1 MSVRYAQGL
10 SGAQR
15 ALGRR
20 DFLALGG
27 ASIAGM
33 GMLGMAGCGGSG
45 QGGSGTV
52 TYAEGPDETGTLP
65 KLLKGF
71 NAKYKGKY
79 KVKHREMPADTGTY
93 LDKLTTE
100 LQSGKSDIDV
110 IAGDVI
116 WAAQLAAN
124 GWLLDLSDRFTKKL
138 QEKFI
143 PGNVESNEYQGKI
156 WGVPFVTGAGLLY
169 YRKDLLEESGFSGP
183 PETYDELKEM
193 ALKTKRDSGT
203 KFGFVFQGA
212 NYEGG
217 VCNALE
223 YIWNYGGDVLDGRKV
238 VVDSPEAIAGLSEY
252 RSMISDGVT
261 TRAMA
266 TYMEEES
273 QAAFLN
279 GDAVFMR
286 NWSYVYALASDPAQS
301 KIEPEQVGLSTL
313 PVAEEGETSTNVLGA
328 TNLYVNAKTQSEEAS
343 WALIRYFTAPEQ
355 QKLRAIE
362 GARIPVLKSSYEDE
376 QLLREVP
383 VMKLGKKALQTVR
396 PRPVSPYYSD
406 MSLEMAEQF
415 NAILTGEISPEQG
428 AKTLQ
433 SNLEKVIEQ
442 GENL

>member
-1 MSVRYAQGL
+1 MSAKHARGSSGHVL
-10 SGAQR
+10 S
-15 ALGRR
+15 RR
-20 DFLALGG
+20 DFLRVGGFAGAAL
-27 ASIAGM
+27 
-33 GMLGMAGCGGSG
+33 LGSGTLAGCGGTG

-52 TYAEGPDETGTLP
+52 IYAEGPDETGTLEQ
-65 KLLKGF
+65 LLDGF
-71 NAKYKGKY
+71 NEKYEGKY
-79 KVKHREMPADTGTY
+79 KVEHRPMPADTGSY

-100 LQSGKSDIDV
+100 LQAGKSDIDV

-124 GWLLDLSDRFTKKL
+124 GWLLDLSDRFTEDL
-138 QEKFI
+138 REGFI
-143 PGNVESNEYQGKI
+143 DGNVESNEYRGKI

-193 ALKTKRDSGT
+193 ALKTKQDSGT

-223 YIWNYGGDVLDGRKV
+223 YIWNYGGDVLDGDRA
-238 VVDSPEAIAGLSEY
+238 VVDSPEAVAGLSKY
-252 RSMISDGVT
+252 RSMISGGVT
-261 TRAMA
+261 TRAMT

-328 TNLYVNAKTQSEEAS
+328 TNLYVNATTQSEEAS
-343 WALIRYFTAPEQ
+343 WALIRYLTAPEQ

-362 GARIPVLKSSYEDE
+362 GARIPVLKSSYRDE

-383 VMKLGKKALQTVR
+383 VMELGKKALQTVR

-415 NAILTGEISPEQG
+415 NAILAGEATPERG

-433 SNLEKVIEQ
+433 RELEQIIEQ